1 MYLKNIMK
9 IDKIKDEFGWAA
21 PSSEQR
27 EYYLLIK
34 VCCQDVLLLFSY
46 S

>member
-1 MYLKNIMK
+1 MYLKNIMR
-9 IDKIKDEFGWAA
+9 IDRIKDEFGWAA
-21 PSSEQR
+21 PSEQR